1 MLDSNGAKQD
11 IDLDFDGLEPILGVE
26 ILMDAPK
33 GSGGPIDEG
42 VGVNMCEGMEE
53 VPRGVASAQVTPLGE
68 RGRQYPWLANPFAR
82 YNSQLLPV
90 ELTVILTWI
99 VPGFSKVSLQEFGT
113 FPLNFFGAR
122 SCRYSEHTGWHIKR
136 RTGILGIGI
145 GDG

>member
-11 IDLDFDGLEPILGVE
+11 IDLDFDGLEPILDVE
-26 ILMDAPK
+26 ILMDAPQ
-33 GSGGPIDEG
+33 GSDGPIVEE
-42 VGVNMCEGMEE
+42 VGANMYEEVEE
-53 VPRGVASAQVTPLGE
+53 VPGGIAKAQVMPLGE
-68 RGRQYPWLANPFAR
+68 RGRPYPWLANPFAR

-90 ELTVILTWI
+90 ELTVILKWI
-99 VPGFSKVSLQEFGT
+99 VPSFSKVSLQEFGT

-122 SCRYSEHTGWHIKR
+122 SCEYSEYTGWHIKR